1 MPLRTVWRRIRHLE
15 SLVAETARR
24 DRTKRRMRTLDSAL
38 TLSESSASG
47 SAARAVLDA
56 PLPFRARDLPVRAVP
71 LRSSQEHAHELLGH
85 VREALGAEGIT
96 AVAVRSPTA
105 ASAVL
110 GVRREDWGRAAAVL
124 TRDLDHVLLGSGDAA
139 AGCAVYSAAPP
150 TEDVEGA
157 STLHLL
163 APAVTLHE
171 GRVIARYGFE
181 TAVRLERW
189 DRADGGRFTAA
200 VWNKFTELL
209 EEEAFQPATAAADL
223 PAPPGVPSATP
234 SPALGTTAQDALAPL
249 QQTALLEVGFP
260 IDVVYT
266 WVDGTDPDW
275 LARKRTALEADT
287 GHGMTEHAAADLRFV
302 AHDELRHSLR
312 SLERY
317 APWVRHVYLVTDRQ
331 RPTWLRT
338 DHPRLTVVDHA
349 DIAPAGTRLPTF
361 NSQAIEANLHRI
373 EGLSEHFL
381 YFNDDVFL
389 SSPVAPELFFN
400 PNGIASMYMSR
411 AHVAPGAPVDG
422 EPASDSAGK
431 NARSLVREATGRRVS
446 RKLFHTPFALR
457 RSVSAEIEERWPEVV
472 AATRDAQFRRIEDVT
487 LSGALHMNYAFATG
501 RAVTRGIRYRY
512 VNVGTPDAA
521 ERLAGLEQDRDVLQ
535 TFCLNESTQEIDP
548 AVIDSQVRS
557 FLRRRF
563 PDVSSFEIPGVA

>member
-1 MPLRTVWRRIRHLE
+1 MRTTWRRARRLE
-15 SLVAETARR
+15 SLVTATARR
-24 DRTKRRMRTLDSAL
+24 DLQKRRIRRLDAAVTLPNVVVR
-38 TLSESSASG
+38 
-47 SAARAVLDA
+47 ARLDA
-56 PLPFRARDLPVRAVP
+56 PLPYRNRELPARAVP
-71 LRSSQEHAHELLGH
+71 LRSPREHAEELLSQVLELLSEH
-85 VREALGAEGIT
+85 SVPHARFRA
-96 AVAVRSPTA
+96 SSA
-105 ASAVL
+105 ASSTVSIPQ
-110 GVRREDWGRAAAVL
+110 EDWTRATMLVSERLDQML
-124 TRDLDHVLLGSGDAA
+124 TGTGSGTGGDAA
-139 AGCAVYSAAPP
+139 DAGDALYSASPSPEVIADSR
-150 TEDVEGA
+150 E
-157 STLHLL
+157 LHLL

-181 TAVRLERW
+181 AAVRLVRW
-189 DRADGGRFTAA
+189 DRAEDGRYTAA
-200 VWNKFTELL
+200 RWNPFTEYLDP
-209 EEEAFQPATAAADL
+209 EAFQPVDEAA
-223 PAPPGVPSATP
+223 PAPDPVPS
-234 SPALGTTAQDALAPL
+234 TAPEDALAPL
-249 QQTALLEVGFP
+249 RQTALLDVDFP

-266 WVDGTDPDW
+266 WVDGTDPEW
-275 LARKRTALEADT
+275 LARKRAALEADS
-287 GHGMTEHAAADLRFV
+287 GHGMTEDAAADLRFV

-331 RPTWLRT
+331 RPAWLRE
-338 DHPRLTVVDHA
+338 DHPRLTVVDHT
-349 DIAPAGTRLPTF
+349 DIAPAGTTLPTF

-389 SSPVAPELFFN
+389 SSLVTPDLFFN

>member
-1 MPLRTVWRRIRHLE
+1 MRTTWRRLRRLENLVQETASRDLRKRQIRRLDAALPRPDAEAPVQFDAPNPHRSRHLP
-15 SLVAETARR
+15 AR
-24 DRTKRRMRTLDSAL
+24 
-38 TLSESSASG
+38 
-47 SAARAVLDA
+47 
-56 PLPFRARDLPVRAVP
+56 PVP
-71 LRSSQEHAHELLGH
+71 LRSPGDHAQELLTR
-85 VREALGAEGIT
+85 VRQVLQGSSIPCVEHRSSNAAGWTLAIAQEGWT
-96 AVAVRSPTA
+96 
-105 ASAVL
+105 
-110 GVRREDWGRAAAVL
+110 RAATVL
-124 TRDLDHVLLGSGDAA
+124 AHRLDDVLIGSGDPKPGTAEF
-139 AGCAVYSAAPP
+139 SASP
-150 TEDVEGA
+150 TPEDIEG
-157 STLHLL
+157 SDVLHVLS
-163 APAVTLHE
+163 PAVTRHE

-181 TAVRLERW
+181 TALRLERW
-189 DRADGGRFTAA
+189 DPSEGGRYVAA
-200 VWNKFTELL
+200 VWNPRTEFLDAA
-209 EEEAFQPATAAADL
+209 AFGTAA
-223 PAPPGVPSATP
+223 PE
-234 SPALGTTAQDALAPL
+234 DALAPL
-249 QQTALLEVGFP
+249 RQTALLDVDFP

-266 WVDGTDPDW
+266 WVDGTDPEW
-275 LARKRTALEADT
+275 LARKRAALEADS
-287 GHGMTEHAAADLRFV
+287 GHGMTEDAAADLRFV

-331 RPTWLRT
+331 RPAWLRE
-338 DHPRLTVVDHA
+338 DHPRLTVVDHT
-349 DIAPAGTRLPTF
+349 DIAPAGTTLPTF

-389 SSPVAPELFFN
+389 SSLVTPDLFFN